1 MAHEQ
6 GAMTVSRG
14 RRGRG
19 SGSVILTSILTG
31 GGLAGRGRM
40 LELGWNGSRQ
50 PSPNRMLAR
59 SLAPLTI
66 DPCLAL
72 DKAGAAQVQKIMAED
87 RNKRTVVWV
96 QSPQTP
102 QTSSGEAD
110 CEVEQLGVLPGVPP
124 PCVTRGSDV
133 RSQGPKVPFDI
144 SHKPTKGR
152 NAASTAVATA
162 GTKIYTAP
170 SSTCFST
177 QELIHC
183 PLPLLSVAAAISLQ
197 VNMASYPRKVRHW
210 SRRAGK
216 RGELLHDAPHAQLY
230 ISPSCFLP
238 WIRAE
243 YRVSCKPPQGNLLH
257 YAPWLPSPNPAKCPS
272 TVSPTSENIRPQ
284 TVVCNT

>member
-14 RRGRG
+14 RRG

-72 DKAGAAQVQKIMAED
+72 DKAGAAQVQKIIAED

-110 CEVEQLGVLPGVPP
+110 CEVERLGG
-124 PCVTRGSDV
+124 
-133 RSQGPKVPFDI
+133 F
-144 SHKPTKGR
+144 
-152 NAASTAVATA
+152 AACA
-162 GTKIYTAP
+162 AP
-170 SSTCFST
+170 LC
-177 QELIHC
+177 
-183 PLPLLSVAAAISLQ
+183 
-197 VNMASYPRKVRHW
+197 
-210 SRRAGK
+210 
-216 RGELLHDAPHAQLY
+216 
-230 ISPSCFLP
+230 
-238 WIRAE
+238 
-243 YRVSCKPPQGNLLH
+243 
-257 YAPWLPSPNPAKCPS
+257 YA
-272 TVSPTSENIRPQ
+272 R
-284 TVVCNT
+284 